1 MSDTQ
6 NLITRQTELSA
17 NIVALCRFLRQ
28 KGFIA
33 GAREEVDA
41 LQALS
46 VVPFETR
53 HQMMLAL
60 KAVLPKSRIE
70 VETFEGLYQEY
81 WDNLKKAVD
90 SKMTEKPEESSDDKS
105 KDSDPRKKPPSLNHL
120 KNWLQGKTAV
130 EEEEVA
136 SYSDF
141 EVLTRRNFS
150 TFSEEEMHHVMR
162 IIRLVAK
169 TLMNR
174 QTRRYE
180 AARSRGQFDVRRTV
194 RNNMRK
200 GGEMFEL
207 AWRRRKIQRLKMVLL
222 CDVSKSMDLYSRFLI
237 QFIYGFQALSNQV
250 DTFVFSTLLH
260 RVTDKLRGRK
270 IGPALERLAEDI
282 PDWSGGTRIGASLVR
297 FMDDFGNQKLD
308 RRTIVIILS
317 DGWDTGDIEVLADA
331 MRRIRQKSARI
342 IWLNPL
348 AGSAEFEP
356 KVRGMQ
362 AALPYIDVFAPCHN
376 IESLQRLAGHLVT
389 ARKRKRI
396 DLRENMIE
404 SR

>member
-1 MSDTQ
+1 MPFDT
-6 NLITRQTELSA
+6 NTLITRQTELSA

-41 LQALS
+41 LRALT
-46 VVPFETR
+46 VVPFASR
-53 HQMMLAL
+53 RQMMQAL

-70 VETFEGLYQEY
+70 VESFEALYREY
-81 WDNLKKAVD
+81 WDNLKRAVD
-90 SKMTEKPEESSDDKS
+90 SKVTEKPE
-105 KDSDPRKKPPSLNHL
+105 DSENDTANGKNPKKQTPSLNHL

-130 EEEEVA
+130 EEEEMA

-169 TLMNR
+169 SLMNR

-180 AARSRGQFDVRRTV
+180 AAHSRGQFDVRRTV
-194 RNNMRK
+194 RNNLRK
-200 GGEMFEL
+200 GGEIFEL
-207 AWRRRKIQRLKMVLL
+207 AWRRRKVQRLKMVLL

-237 QFIYGFQALSNQV
+237 QFVYGFQALSRQV

-282 PDWSGGTRIGASLVR
+282 PDWSGGTRIGASLAR
-297 FMDDFGNQKLD
+297 FMDDFGNQRLD
-308 RRTIVIILS
+308 RRTIVLILS
-317 DGWDTGDIEVLADA
+317 DGWDTGDIDLLADA
-331 MRRIRQKSARI
+331 MRRIHQRAARV

-348 AGSAEFEP
+348 AGSAEFQP
-356 KVRGMQ
+356 TVRGMQ
-362 AALPYIDVFAPCHN
+362 AAMPYIDVFAPCHN

-389 ARKRKRI
+389 ARKRKRV
-396 DLRENMIE
+396 DLRENVA
-404 SR
+404 